1 MAARARILVVD
12 DNEVNRTVAADLL
25 EHRGYSVVTAEDGL
39 AAVAA
44 ARATRFDLILLDM
57 RMPGMD
63 GIETAVAIHA
73 ALGSPP
79 PMLLL
84 TATLIPEDEPRWRRA
99 GLRDCLVKPFRV
111 EQIVPYLTAA
121 PPSAAPAS
129 GLPGLVA
136 LSDLDLDL
144 SLLGRDRMIALADLF
159 RRSSGAD
166 LERLLALAAAGKTTE
181 VAATAH
187 RMAGAAA
194 SLHLHSLSA
203 LCREIETA
211 ARRPDAAGLAALVDR
226 VPALWD
232 GSLAALVEV
241 LNAPP
246 PGGGGSDP
254 A

>member
-25 EHRGYSVVTAEDGL
+25 DRSGYSVVTAGDGL

-44 ARATRFDLILLDM
+44 VRAACFDLILLDM

-111 EQIVPYLTAA
+111 EQIAPYLTVA
-121 PPSAAPAS
+121 PPPVAPAS
-129 GLPGLVA
+129 GLSGLVA
-136 LSDLDLDL
+136 RSDLDLDL
-144 SLLGRDRMIALADLF
+144 TLLGRERMIALADLF

-166 LERLLALAAAGKTTE
+166 LERLLALAAAGKTSE

-194 SLHLHSLSA
+194 SLHLHPLSA
-203 LCREIETA
+203 LCREIESTA
-211 ARRPDAAGLAALVDR
+211 RGQDAAVLAALVDR
-226 VPALWD
+226 VPALWEV
-232 GSLAALVEV
+232 SLATLVEA
-241 LNAPP
+241 LEAAEPGAGPP
-246 PGGGGSDP
+246 DP